1 MRLVD
6 LNPQFLDS
14 NHFDKGIALMCDCPC
29 GCEAPLYV
37 PFRNPIGGARPVPDE
52 DASLGRAMWERDG
65 DTFDTLTLRPS
76 IHRDPAKG
84 GCGWHGHIISGEVSP
99 C

>member
-14 NHFDKGIALMCDCPC
+14 NHFDKGIAIMFDCPC
-29 GCEAPLYV
+29 GCDAPCYV
-37 PFRNPIGGARPVPDE
+37 PFRNPIGGARPNPDD
-52 DASLGRAMWERDG
+52 DAKYGRAMWDREG
-65 DTFDTLTLRPS
+65 ETFETLTLKPS
-76 IHRDPAKG
+76 ILRDPAKG
-84 GCGWHGHIISGEVSP
+84 GCGWHGWITNGEVTS